1 MFVYEKKLQYPVK
14 IKNTNPKLA
23 ALIISQYGGPYP
35 NKLRKH
41 PTSGCFRYPHVF
53 AARAVSRATMPSK
66 ATRSFLSSAIA
77 SNFVNAM

>member
-23 ALIISQYGGPYP
+23 ALIISQYGGPNT

-41 PTSGCFRYPHVF
+41 LWSGCFLVVF
-53 AARAVSRATMPSK
+53 VDNRRI
-66 ATRSFLSSAIA
+66 FLYDGDI
-77 SNFVNAM
+77 SNMEVKMSCHSVISLLA